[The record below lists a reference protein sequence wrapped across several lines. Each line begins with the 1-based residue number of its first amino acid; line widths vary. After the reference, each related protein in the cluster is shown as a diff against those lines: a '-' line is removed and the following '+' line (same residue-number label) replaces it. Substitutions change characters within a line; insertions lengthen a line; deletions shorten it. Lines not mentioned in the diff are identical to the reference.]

1 MGFSAAFM
9 YFPVLPVLI
18 VAAVM
23 LGLLVL
29 AFPLMLLLR
38 WLMPRAWRC
47 ALPPRTLL
55 PACMLAIPV
64 LLMTAL
70 MGHAA
75 MQPDREITVQKPSR
89 EEIRARQALFRHLLP
104 GREAGRPTLP
114 ADQE

>member
-23 LGLLVL
+23 LVLLVL
-29 AFPLMLLLR
+29 AVPLMLLLR

-64 LLMTAL
+64 LLLTGL

-75 MQPDREITVQKPSR
+75 MQPDRQIVVEKPSR

-104 GREAGRPTLP
+104 GREAGRHQPT
-114 ADQE
+114 AIQE